1 MSKNIRRNLPER
13 GNMDIRVSVIVPI
26 YNAEKYLRRCLDSL
40 VGQTLPG
47 VQIVAVDDGST
58 DSSAAIL
65 QEYVEKYPERFVTM
79 RQENAGQAVAR
90 NRAIPLCTGEY
101 TGFMDA
107 DDYAKPDMF
116 EKLYTAATACYADYA
131 SCGYTDFCTKDGVEK
146 LDKEVIPPPCKD
158 NKDLYID
165 TYVVPLM
172 HLFRTDLLQESGVL
186 FPEGL
191 IYEDTAFYIN
201 MIPHLGKVTYVNES
215 LACRMRHANS
225 TMTNISP
232 SRVRNIFGVMD
243 SVENY
248 YKNNRLLTDTYKDY
262 KEYTCTRILL
272 GSSMDRI
279 SKVDDAA
286 ERKALINETFDYL
299 EKVYPNYLNNRILKS
314 DCSNK
319 NKILR
324 LLRRSNCIVYV
335 WILRIKNMIKG
346 QYE

>member
-1 MSKNIRRNLPER
+1 MPER
-13 GNMDIRVSVIVPI
+13 VSMEIRVSVIVPI
-26 YNAEKYLRRCLDSL
+26 YNAEKYLRRSLDSL
-40 VGQTLPG
+40 IGQTLPG

-58 DSSAAIL
+58 DGSSAIL
-65 QEYVEKYPERFVTM
+65 EEYVRNYPDRFVTM

-90 NRAIPLCTGEY
+90 NRAIPLCQGEY

-116 EKLYTAATACYADYA
+116 EKLYTQATAVYADYV
-131 SCGYTDFCTKDGVEK
+131 SCGYTDFCVKNGEEK
-146 LDKEVIPPPCKD
+146 MEKQVIPPACKD
-158 NKDLYID
+158 CKDLYVD

-172 HLFRTDLLQESGVL
+172 HLFRTDLLLESGVI

-201 MIPHLGKVTYVNES
+201 MIPHLGKVTYVNEA

-232 SRVRNIFGVMD
+232 DRVRNIFGVMD
-243 SVENY
+243 CVNDY
-248 YKNNRLLTDTYKDY
+248 YKNNRLLTDNYKDY
-262 KEYTCTRILL
+262 KEYTCSRILL
-272 GSSMDRI
+272 GSNMDRI
-279 SKVDDAA
+279 SQVDDSAQ
-286 ERKALINETFDYL
+286 RKALINETFDYL
-299 EKVYPNYLNNRILKS
+299 EKNYPGYKDNRLMKS
-314 DCSNK
+314 ECSNK

-324 LLRRSNCIVYV
+324 LLSRSNCIVYV